1 MFRKQ
6 YSTCFFRFNVKSDD
20 GVRASS
26 MLSLVLPFF
35 KYISQMVSSNPFVG
49 RSFRNLCTQ
58 ILAMP
63 KKAQTC
69 TALLLALE

>member
-35 KYISQMVSSNPFVG
+35 KYISRMVSSNPVCRTVVSESLYTNSG
-49 RSFRNLCTQ
+49 DAEEGANMHCASSR
-58 ILAMP
+58 A
-63 KKAQTC
+63 
-69 TALLLALE
+69 